1 MASTVRNSVR
11 STWRWFFDDARA
23 ATLVLAMILS
33 VDALLAL
40 IHVVVMVGWNAPD
53 IWRIDMDGSYG
64 EAYQYVKYLWVSI
77 LLVVYARQNR
87 DWPILGWLPLFI
99 YFIVDDALLI
109 HEQAGYWYSSQ
120 DWAFGLG
127 PISAQNVGELATSAL
142 VGLALLVPLV
152 VGYVRGTPRT
162 KWIYRVVVALMVAL
176 LFFAVVVDA
185 VHGLFMNIRLID
197 RGLGFLEDLGEMVVL
212 SVIVGVFFRINV
224 GGGQKGFS
232 QDAAG
237 PAASE
242 PTTQTRRALRR

>member
-1 MASTVRNSVR
+1 
-11 STWRWFFDDARA
+11 
-23 ATLVLAMILS
+23 
-33 VDALLAL
+33 
-40 IHVVVMVGWNAPD
+40 
-53 IWRIDMDGSYG
+53 
-64 EAYQYVKYLWVSI
+64 
-77 LLVVYARQNR
+77 
-87 DWPILGWLPLFI
+87 
-99 YFIVDDALLI
+99 
-109 HEQAGYWYSSQ
+109 
-120 DWAFGLG
+120 
-127 PISAQNVGELATSAL
+127 
-142 VGLALLVPLV
+142 
-152 VGYVRGTPRT
+152 
-162 KWIYRVVVALMVAL
+162 MVAL